1 MTIPWN
7 PITCSVK
14 SSSFWQSQ
22 PENVEAQV
30 ARAARAARLATCYNK
45 PGAYEVPR
53 SAISWSCCGSRK
65 KINLS
70 ICTSTAM
77 KSYECRLWNQNLLWN
92 PMGTWLLDCLTATSK
107 TIVAS
112 PDVGHCYES
121 WETSARPKMYVRPSH
136 QMESIPES
144 AGTMGT
150 MIHLDSPNIFS
161 N

>member
-1 MTIPWN
+1 MKSYHLLGQIFIVLTVPAWECRSSGC
-7 PITCSVK
+7 TCSK
-14 SSSFWQSQ
+14 SCK
-22 PENVEAQV
+22 
-30 ARAARAARLATCYNK
+30 TCDLLQQAWGLW
-45 PGAYEVPR
+45 GAPFRHQLVML
-53 SAISWSCCGSRK
+53 WFQK